1 MSSQKRKFTGHKT
14 DKGLVIETA
23 QDVTHILEANK
34 KEYNADDGKWGDDIF
49 DNRIARI
56 PDTVIDHLNTLGIMR
71 GYHVLDQKEFMKFL
85 MKPEN
90 KYLRTKRGR
99 F

>member
-14 DKGLVIETA
+14 DKGLVIETE
-23 QDVTHILEANK
+23 QDVTHIIEANK
-34 KEYNADDGKWGDDIF
+34 KEYNEDDGKWGDDIF

-56 PDTVIDHLNTLGIMR
+56 PDTVTDHLNQLGIMR

>member
-71 GYHVLDQKEFMKFL
+71 GYHVLDQKQFMSFL